1 MSLLMF
7 TFRSETEAAILT
19 WKPDPVSPL
28 CSFSSCFLLPVL
40 PPLVFFLPSLL
51 YLISVSAPS
60 TKAASTN
67 VLTPGKIS
75 LRAKERQKVKQYL
88 SSISALRLPLCS
100 VSHHISCHVFPLFL
114 FLFPLATSSV
124 VALPLHNLTFPLPF
138 LFLSPSIASHHI
150 FFPPFS
156 PLCSFFFTVFF

>member
-67 VLTPGKIS
+67 VLTPGKRKTEGETI
-75 LRAKERQKVKQYL
+75 LIEYL
-88 SSISALRLPLCS
+88 SSQTSTLLR
-100 VSHHISCHVFPLFL
+100 FPSYLVPRL
-114 FLFPLATSSV
+114 SS
-124 VALPLHNLTFPLPF
+124 FPLPLSSCHILCCCTTSPQSDISSSFFIPLPFHCISSYILPSF
-138 LFLSPSIASHHI
+138 LPFMFL
-150 FFPPFS
+150 
-156 PLCSFFFTVFF
+156 FFTVFF